1 MLLLPI
7 ISDNY
12 GPLLSQQR
20 NQSQDKDA
28 LTQMGGGSGAG
39 NLTLNMA
46 SGSLSQATFLNLS
59 QMDFSQDNDPS
70 EVVTTTKADLL
81 SQDSAYNGGTERFAA
96 SQMNI

>member
-12 GPLLSQQR
+12 GPLLSQPR

-39 NLTLNMA
+39 NLTLNI
-46 SGSLSQATFLNLS
+46 L
-59 QMDFSQDNDPS
+59 
-70 EVVTTTKADLL
+70 
-81 SQDSAYNGGTERFAA
+81 
-96 SQMNI
+96 